1 MDLKKLKFLLKN
13 GEGTKVD
20 FKLKIDL
27 LTESGRKELA
37 KDVCSI
43 ANSKGGRGYLIIGVE
58 DKTRNII
65 GIENMD
71 YTEEQIQQIV
81 SSRCDPPVP
90 IDIETVIHENKKLLI
105 INIYDGPQKPYQSRD
120 NGAFYIRR
128 GSTTDIMRKQELVS
142 AFQNNLSLN
151 IEACPIVKTDIN
163 HLDLKMVDK
172 YFYNQGIIVND
183 SNRLKLMENGS
194 IITQDKE
201 SNDYLITL
209 GGLLVFCKI
218 NNVYI
223 PHNMIKIVNSNS
235 GHSKF
240 ITGDLLTMLNLTE
253 KYFLEEFPKRY
264 PVNALFEV
272 VKNAVL
278 FRDYT
283 IFNREIEVI
292 IRYSK
297 IYIIIPGA
305 FSKFSEGNYF
315 LQGKRNMWIY
325 EKLLTLDEEKKL
337 YNTGNNIFHIKKP
350 FMGKGKVIFVNSIRE
365 NCLKVILPGIS
376 RFPE

>member
-90 IDIETVIHENKKLLI
+90 IDIETVTYENKKLLI

-163 HLDLKMVDK
+163 HLDLKMVDR
-172 YFYNQGIIVND
+172 YFYNQGIILND
-183 SNRLKLMENGS
+183 SNRLKLMENAS

-223 PHNMIKIVNSNS
+223 PHNMIKIVNSDSRNNKS
-235 GHSKF
+235 
-240 ITGDLLTMLNLTE
+240 ITGDLLTMLSLTE
-253 KYFLEEFPKRY
+253 KYFLEEFPQRY

-272 VKNAVL
+272 IKNAVL
-278 FRDYT
+278 FRDYA

-337 YNTGNNIFHIKKP
+337 YNTGNNVFYIKKP
-350 FMGKGKVIFVNSIRE
+350 FMGRGKVIFVNSIRE

-376 RFPE
+376 RFQE

>member
-1 MDLKKLKFLLKN
+1 MDLRKLKFLLKN

-58 DKTRNII
+58 DKSRNII
-65 GIENMD
+65 GIEDMD

-90 IDIETVIHENKKLLI
+90 IDIETVTYENKKLLI

-172 YFYNQGIIVND
+172 YFYNQGIIADD
-183 SNRLKLMENGS
+183 SNRLKLMENAS

-223 PHNMIKIVNSNS
+223 PHNMIKIINGDSRY
-235 GHSKF
+235 SKF

-253 KYFLEEFPKRY
+253 KYFLEEFPQRY

-278 FRDYT
+278 FRDYA

-337 YNTGNNIFHIKKP
+337 YNTGNNVFYIKKP
-350 FMGKGKVIFVNSIRE
+350 FMSKGKVIFVNSIRE

>member
-1 MDLKKLKFLLKN
+1 MDLKKLKFLLNK

-27 LTESGRKELA
+27 VNESGRKEFA
-37 KDVCSI
+37 KDICAI

-81 SSRCDPPVP
+81 SSRCDPPIP
-90 IDIETVIHENKKLLI
+90 IDIENVIYENKKLLI

-142 AFQNNLSLN
+142 AFQDNLTLN
-151 IEACPIVKTDIN
+151 TEVCPIVNSDMH
-163 HLDLKMVDK
+163 HLDFTMIDK
-172 YFYNQGIIVND
+172 YFYSQGISVND
-183 SNRLKLMENGS
+183 SNRIKLMENAS
-194 IITQDKE
+194 IIVQDKE
-201 SNDYLITL
+201 SSDYLITL
-209 GGLLVFCKI
+209 GGLLVFCTI

-223 PHNMIKIVNSNS
+223 PHNMIKIVNSDSKNS
-235 GHSKF
+235 KV

-253 KYFLEEFPKRY
+253 KYLLEKMPRKY

-272 VKNAVL
+272 IKNAVL

-283 IFNREIEVI
+283 VFNREIEII

-315 LQGKRNMWIY
+315 LQAKRNMWIY
-325 EKLLTLDEEKKL
+325 EKLLAIDEEKKL
-337 YNTGNNIFHIKKP
+337 YNTGNNVLNIKKP
-350 FMGKGKVIFVNSIRE
+350 FIGRGKVIFVNSIRE

-376 RFPE
+376 RFIE

>member
-27 LTESGRKELA
+27 LSESGRKELA

-90 IDIETVIHENKKLLI
+90 IDIETVPYENKKLLI

-151 IEACPIVKTDIN
+151 IEGCPIVKTDIN
-163 HLDLKMVDK
+163 HLDFKTVDK
-172 YFYNQGIIVND
+172 YFYNQGISVND
-183 SNRLKLMENGS
+183 SNRLKLMENAS

-223 PHNMIKIVNSNS
+223 PHNMIKIVNSDSKNS
-235 GHSKF
+235 KS
-240 ITGDLLTMLNLTE
+240 ITGDLLTMLNLSE
-253 KYFLEEFPKRY
+253 KYLLEQLPHRY

-272 VKNAVL
+272 VKNAIL

-283 IFNREIEVI
+283 IFNREIEII

-325 EKLLTLDEEKKL
+325 EKLLTIDEEKKL
-337 YNTGNNIFHIKKP
+337 YNTGNNVLYIKKP
-350 FMGKGKVIFVNSIRE
+350 FFGKGKVIFVNSIRE

-376 RFPE
+376 RFSE